1 MFGNKQTKTINV
13 KKFLAGL
20 LTTGLRSDDP
30 RLREMYENVEEV
42 KNRINQVD
50 DDSLLVDYQTFM
62 GIISDNLEI
71 VVRAFSHSFVIPE
84 FRSFCDDIDKIY
96 HQCKNNQN
104 GQTTQYIPQLANKNP
119 KFWAVSM
126 CTVDGQ
132 RYSVGDVKESF
143 TIQSCSKP
151 LTYAIACAENGPEKM
166 HQYIGFEPSGRFFNE
181 LCLDYKNKPH
191 NPMINSGAILT
202 AALIKP
208 TLSAA
213 DRFDYILE
221 MYKRLAGSEYLGFN
235 NSVFL
240 SEKECAD
247 RNFALA
253 YFMRENKCFPPGTKL
268 QETLEFYF
276 QLCSLE
282 ITAES
287 GAVMAATLANGGIN
301 PLTGDPVLTCEAVR
315 NTLTLMHSC
324 GMYNYSGQFAFKVGL
339 PAKSGVS
346 GCILLVV
353 PNTVGFCLWSP
364 PLDAN
369 GNSVRGVEFC
379 SELVNL
385 FKFHHFDNLRGNT
398 STKIDPRVTR
408 TESSA
413 QVLFDL
419 LFCVA
424 ANDVSS
430 LRRHALAGTDLESA
444 DYDGRTALHV
454 AASEGHIEVVEFLL
468 EKCQVNPAP
477 KDRWQRTPLDDARN
491 FGHPLVEQLLVKWCR
506 QRGIEVPP
514 AKRPSS
520 TNSTATTPDNAHKE
534 NSQDKQ

>member
-143 TIQSCSKP
+143 TIQSC
-151 LTYAIACAENGPEKM
+151 
-166 HQYIGFEPSGRFFNE
+166 
-181 LCLDYKNKPH
+181 
-191 NPMINSGAILT
+191 
-202 AALIKP
+202 
-208 TLSAA
+208 
-213 DRFDYILE
+213 RFDYILE

-408 TESSA
+408 TE
-413 QVLFDL
+413 
-419 LFCVA
+419 
-424 ANDVSS
+424 
-430 LRRHALAGTDLESA
+430 HALAGTDLESA

-477 KDRWQRTPLDDARN
+477 KVR
-491 FGHPLVEQLLVKWCR
+491 
-506 QRGIEVPP
+506 
-514 AKRPSS
+514 
-520 TNSTATTPDNAHKE
+520 
-534 NSQDKQ
+534 

>member
-1 MFGNKQTKTINV
+1 
-13 KKFLAGL
+13 
-20 LTTGLRSDDP
+20 P
-30 RLREMYENVEEV
+30 
-42 KNRINQVD
+42 
-50 DDSLLVDYQTFM
+50 
-62 GIISDNLEI
+62 
-71 VVRAFSHSFVIPE
+71 
-84 FRSFCDDIDKIY
+84 
-96 HQCKNNQN
+96 
-104 GQTTQYIPQLANKNP
+104 
-119 KFWAVSM
+119 
-126 CTVDGQ
+126 
-132 RYSVGDVKESF
+132 
-143 TIQSCSKP
+143 
-151 LTYAIACAENGPEKM
+151 TYP
-166 HQYIGFEPSGRFFNE
+166 
-181 LCLDYKNKPH
+181 
-191 NPMINSGAILT
+191 
-202 AALIKP
+202 
-208 TLSAA
+208 AA
-213 DRFDYILE
+213 DRFDYIFG
-221 MYKRLAGSEYLGFN
+221 MYKRLAAGEYLGFN

-301 PLTGDPVLTCEAVR
+301 PLNGDPVLTCEAVR

-353 PNTVGFCLWSP
+353 PNTLGICLWSA
-364 PLDAN
+364 PLDVN
-369 GNSVRGVEFC
+369 GNSCRGVQFC
-379 SELVNL
+379 SELVNQ

-398 STKIDPRVTR
+398 TSTKNDPRVTK

-454 AASEGHIEVVEFLL
+454 AASEGHIELVEFLL

-477 KDRWQRTPLDDARN
+477 KDRWRRTPLDDARN
-491 FGHPLVEQLLVKWCR
+491 FGHPHVEQLLVKCYK
-506 QRGIEVPP
+506 QRGIDVPP
-514 AKRPSS
+514 RRAS
-520 TNSTATTPDNAHKE
+520 TVNSGVEIIKKAAA
-534 NSQDKQ
+534 QDKH